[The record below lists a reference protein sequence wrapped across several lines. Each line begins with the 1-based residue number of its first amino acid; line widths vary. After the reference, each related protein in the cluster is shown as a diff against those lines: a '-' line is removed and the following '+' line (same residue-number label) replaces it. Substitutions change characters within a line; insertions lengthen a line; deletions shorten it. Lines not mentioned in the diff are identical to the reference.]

1 MEMTGDELGIAF
13 RFRLEVNG
21 AAVSNKTQFDSAN
34 ATVDVAQNG
43 IPYQLVKM
51 GAVITNKMGV
61 GEDASVFTL
70 ENVNGGNVVDVPCV
84 HLCGLQ
90 DNVASYAVRVTNIP
104 RGHEQTL
111 IYARPYYVY
120 LFNGEE
126 IVVYGD
132 IYSQSYEPKDS
143 NDVTMDW

>member
-1 MEMTGDELGIAF
+1 
-13 RFRLEVNG
+13 
-21 AAVSNKTQFDSAN
+21 
-34 ATVDVAQNG
+34 
-43 IPYQLVKM
+43 
-51 GAVITNKMGV
+51 
-61 GEDASVFTL
+61 
-70 ENVNGGNVVDVPCV
+70 
-84 HLCGLQ
+84 
-90 DNVASYAVRVTNIP
+90 VRVTNIP

>member
-1 MEMTGDELGIAF
+1 MSNGELGLAF
-13 RFRLEVNG
+13 RFQLEVSG
-21 AAVSNKTQFDSAN
+21 AAISNKTLFDSTN

-51 GAVITNKMGV
+51 GAVITNRMTV
-61 GEDASVFTL
+61 GEDASAFIL
-70 ENVNGGNVVDVPCV
+70 DNVNGGNVVDVPCV
-84 HLCGLQ
+84 HLYSLQ
-90 DNVASYAVRVTNIP
+90 DNVAAYAVRVTNIP

-126 IVVYGD
+126 VVVYGD